1 MSIEANKELI
11 RRQYEEIT
19 NGKNLAMVE
28 TYFTPDFL
36 DHEAP
41 AGQPDGPAAFREYL
55 TGIFNALPDFHVTI
69 EETIAEGDKVVVR
82 NVWRGTHLG
91 EYNGLRATARM
102 ITLRGIVIFRI
113 VDGKIAE
120 RWATLD
126 ELALMQ
132 QLGIAGPGILSQ
144 PVESES

>member
-41 AGQPDGPAAFREYL
+41 AGQPLADIDAALLDQEQPF
-55 TGIFNALPDFHVTI
+55 GALV
-69 EETIAEGDKVVVR
+69 
-82 NVWRGTHLG
+82 
-91 EYNGLRATARM
+91 
-102 ITLRGIVIFRI
+102 
-113 VDGKIAE
+113 
-120 RWATLD
+120 LD
-126 ELALMQ
+126 EDRGAVGEMARDEGVGELGALGFAQSREERRVGQVSGRQQAHAKTAQVGAWSLAFSR
-132 QLGIAGPGILSQ
+132 PR
-144 PVESES
+144 